1 MARIKITGTF
11 DRYTTIPIEP
21 HYVFKSGE
29 DTYLIQVADHPELL
43 GKIAP
48 FDLVNIEADISEQC
62 SESMS
67 LLGIK
72 LVNVKFGGVK

>member
-1 MARIKITGTF
+1 MKKIKFTGTF
-11 DRYTTIPIEP
+11 DRYTTLPIEP

-48 FDLVNIEADISEQC
+48 FDLVSIEADISEEG
-62 SESMS
+62 SE
-67 LLGIK
+67 GIK
-72 LVNVKFGGVK
+72 LVNVKFNQLQ